1 MTFTKEQ
8 AELIAS
14 MLKID
19 FASAAFE
26 LDDFHAGINVE
37 LEHGK
42 VNPETNVT
50 DDDPIL
56 TGKIA
61 WYHLLETPL
70 YYKPDIGLESWEAEL
85 IAKKPGIE
93 ADDDDKSKKSAAVT
107 REHKSFKFELE
118 SADED
123 GEFSGYAAVFGN
135 RDSGDDI
142 IEKGAFAK
150 TIKEDFDRIKILS
163 QHDDCE
169 LPIGKPLELREDE
182 KGLFIKGKISDTHKG
197 RDIRTLL
204 KDGVLNELSIGY
216 DAIVFDFESEEGVRR
231 LKEIKLW
238 EVSIVT
244 WAMNE
249 QAKIEDV
256 KSFAEGLKSEAKTGK
271 ISRSR
276 LDALKPFIAVVREL
290 ADILSPFLEP
300 LPPEPAAE
308 DPATQNNI
316 TKSKQQK
323 HTGVIFEIIP
333 TPFRR

>member
-1 MTFTKEQ
+1 MAFTKEQ
-8 AELIAS
+8 AELVAS

-19 FASAAFE
+19 FTSAAFS
-26 LDDFHAGINVE
+26 LDDFLAGLNVE
-37 LEHGK
+37 LEHGR
-42 VNPETNVT
+42 VNPETNIT

-70 YYKPDIGLESWEAEL
+70 YYKPDIGLEAWEDGL
-85 IAKKPGIE
+85 
-93 ADDDDKSKKSAAVT
+93 KSKTPETESGDGDKARKSAVVT
-107 REHKSFKFELE
+107 RERKAFKFELE
-118 SADED
+118 SSTED

-142 IEKGAFAK
+142 IEKGAFTK

-163 QHDDCE
+163 QHNDCE

-197 RDIRTLL
+197 RDIKTLL

-216 DAIVFDFESEEGVRR
+216 DAVVFDFESEEGVRR

-238 EVSIVT
+238 EISIVT

-249 QAKIEDV
+249 QATILDV
-256 KSFAEGLKSEAKTGK
+256 KSFAEGLNAEVKNGK
-271 ISRSR
+271 ISRTR

-290 ADILSPFLEP
+290 ADILAPFLEP
-300 LPPEPAAE
+300 LPPAE
-308 DPATQNNI
+308 PATQDNI
-316 TKSKQQK
+316 KKAKQSKN
-323 HTGVIFEIIP
+323 TGMTFEIIP
-333 TPFRR
+333 TTIRR